1 MNFSR
6 ISLKKQL
13 SLILATIVFF
23 SLVFLVPTIND
34 NVARITDDEMY
45 ITLTMAQNS
54 FYQHEVDL
62 QDSLLDRQIYH
73 LFFNVT
79 EGVSMPTTLTQ
90 NDEVLAM
97 TGIFKE
103 ALDNVIKTDE
113 SFYRSKGVYEDY
125 DMYYQILEVEDDTYL
140 ISLLHTT
147 YSNQLVSSLRNE
159 IIYMLYTAL
168 FTMGTIL
175 FLWVHSLLE
184 PLTKIRKYVSTMY
197 TEEPY
202 QIEIDRGDEIG
213 ILYDS
218 LMQMKE
224 DLRIQSKHRDE
235 MLHNISHD
243 LKTPIAL
250 IKTYTESIRDG
261 VYPYGTMESS
271 MDIILE
277 NASRLEYKVT
287 SLLHLNHLDYSNE
300 TKQDQRVN
308 MKLLIE
314 HLVQQMQAL
323 HPNIEF
329 KLFLNDAYFTGD
341 TEHWR
346 ICIENILENAYR
358 YVESTIVIWLRRDY
372 LEIYN
377 DGPNIPNENIRDL
390 FLPYKK
396 GVKGQFGLGLSIVLK
411 TVEIYE
417 YELEAIN
424 LDVGVS
430 FVIYK

>member
-1 MNFSR
+1 MNLSR

-13 SLILATIVFF
+13 VIILSVIVFF
-23 SLVFLVPTIND
+23 SIVFLVPTINK
-34 NVARITDDEMY
+34 NVSRITDDEMY
-45 ITLTMAQNS
+45 ITLTMVQNS
-54 FYQHEVDL
+54 FYHHEVDL
-62 QDSLLDRQIYH
+62 QDTLSNRQIYH
-73 LFFNVT
+73 LFFDKT
-79 EGVSMPTTLTQ
+79 EGVSLPTTLNQ

-97 TGIFKE
+97 TDIFYDSLE
-103 ALDNVIKTDE
+103 HVIQNE
-113 SFYRSKGVYEDY
+113 LSFYRSKGIHDDY
-125 DMYYQILEVEDDTYL
+125 DMYFQIIEIEEGKYL

-147 YSNQLVSSLRNE
+147 YSKQLVSSMRNE
-159 IIYMLYTAL
+159 IVYMLYTAL
-168 FTMGTIL
+168 FVIGTVL
-175 FLWVHSLLE
+175 FLWVHSLLD
-184 PLTKIRKYVSTMY
+184 PLTQIRKFVSTMY
-197 TEEPY
+197 SDNPY
-202 QIEIDRGDEIG
+202 PIEIDRNDEIG
-213 ILYDS
+213 VLYDS
-218 LMQMKE
+218 LIKMKE
-224 DLRIQSKHRDE
+224 DLYIQSKHRDE

-261 VYPYGTMESS
+261 VYPYGDMDSS

-287 SLLHLNHLDYSNE
+287 SLLHLNHLDIKNE
-300 TKQDQRVN
+300 EKLDLRVN

-314 HLVQQMQAL
+314 HLVAQMQAL
-323 HPNIEF
+323 HPEIKF
-329 KLFLNDAYFTGD
+329 KLHLNDAYFTGD

-358 YVESTIVIWLRRDY
+358 YVNSTIVIWLRRDY
-372 LEIYN
+372 IEIYN

-411 TVEIYE
+411 TVELYQ
-417 YELEAIN
+417 YELDAVN